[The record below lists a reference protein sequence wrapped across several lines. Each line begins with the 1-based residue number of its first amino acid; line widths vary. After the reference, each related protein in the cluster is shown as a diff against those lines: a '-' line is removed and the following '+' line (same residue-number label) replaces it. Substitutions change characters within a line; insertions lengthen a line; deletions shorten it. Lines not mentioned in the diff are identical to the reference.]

1 MEPYLG
7 ITWKHIGGT
16 LEALLRRSSLHG
28 AMAAIDGD
36 SWQGPDYMGTA
47 AHVPFSP
54 LAQRMAKMECR

>member
-1 MEPYLG
+1 MESHGNTLG
-7 ITWKHIGGT
+7 
-16 LEALLRRSSLHG
+16 ALLRRSSLHG

>member
-1 MEPYLG
+1 MESHGNTLG
-7 ITWKHIGGT
+7 
-16 LEALLRRSSLHG
+16 ALLRRSSLHG

-54 LAQRMAKMECR
+54 WHKEWQRWNVDES